1 MKFVLRILGAEVLA
15 LEVGGEAGDDGEE
28 SGPERT
34 FGFHGGSGGNAER
47 ADDYDELPGTTA
59 PGPAAWP

>member
-1 MKFVLRILGAEVLA
+1 MRFVLRVLGTEILAVELDGQ
-15 LEVGGEAGDDGEE
+15 GGEDEG

-34 FGFHGGSGGNAER
+34 FGFHGGSGGNVER
-47 ADDYDELPGTTA
+47 ADGYDELPGTTA

>member
-1 MKFVLRILGAEVLA
+1 MRFVLRILGTEILA
-15 LEVGGEAGDDGEE
+15 VELDGQGGEDGE

-34 FGFHGGSGGNAER
+34 FGFHGGSGGNVER
-47 ADDYDELPGTTA
+47 ADEYDELPGTTA